1 MTSCK
6 LWLQYCKHTK
16 NNTGVPINEDVNEN
30 KPIWDRSGSINED
43 GTFPTEKLTE
53 KLVGLQNELQLADE
67 AVTEAKIAVGAI
79 KTPHL
84 DDWCITDMK
93 LAAGAIT
100 EKQTELA
107 KPFIVLRRMMAVRKS
122 KRGIEKIVRSV
133 MDQSMKSLL
142 HDIDYRIS
150 ILADLAAG
158 ANRVHSAE
166 LSMNIPW
173 HLLDGFTF
181 EANSPAA
188 GNVKWT
194 GCHIV
199 YKGTDYTIADG
210 DTDKKYVCWLLSSP
224 TAFTCGDVKP
234 ELTIRDKR
242 VCRELDGARQW
253 TDFKIG
259 VH

>member
-1 MTSCK
+1 MMT
-6 LWLQYCKHTK
+6 
-16 NNTGVPINEDVNEN
+16 
-30 KPIWDRSGSINED
+30 
-43 GTFPTEKLTE
+43 
-53 KLVGLQNELQLADE
+53 
-67 AVTEAKIAVGAI
+67 
-79 KTPHL
+79 
-84 DDWCITDMK
+84 
-93 LAAGAIT
+93 
-100 EKQTELA
+100 
-107 KPFIVLRRMMAVRKS
+107 VRKS

-181 EANSPAA
+181 DANKPTA
-188 GNVKWT
+188 GNIKWT

-199 YKGTDYTIADG
+199 YKGIDYTIADG
-210 DTDKKYVCWLLSSP
+210 NTDKKYVCWLLSSP

-234 ELTIRDKR
+234 ELTIDDVIVAINDNGTPRIQIVPGKMVHGSSILSGSVDSG
-242 VCRELDGARQW
+242 ELANGAVIS
-253 TDFKIG
+253 DKIG
-259 VH
+259 ALAVIEGKIASNAVTSNKIQDNAVTTSKIGDNQVTGPKIGAGAIGETKLNVAMHLMW